1 MQLNYVNNFGSE
13 LGLAD
18 MQERDPK
25 RTRREQEEG
34 SEGNGTLQSRQD
46 SGLISG
52 AGERGQK
59 EVGGASGKRKQQP
72 LVLSK

>member
-13 LGLAD
+13 RGLAD

-52 AGERGQK
+52 AGERGQ
-59 EVGGASGKRKQQP
+59 EEWEERLGS
-72 LVLSK
+72 

>member
-25 RTRREQEEG
+25 RG
-34 SEGNGTLQSRQD
+34 PGGNRKKAQKAMALSSQD

-52 AGERGQK
+52 AGKRRQE
-59 EVGGASGKRKQQP
+59 EVGGTSGKQK
-72 LVLSK
+72 

>member
-34 SEGNGTLQSRQD
+34 SEGNSTLQSRQD

-52 AGERGQK
+52 AGERGQ
-59 EVGGASGKRKQQP
+59 EEWEEHLGSG
-72 LVLSK
+72 SSSS

>member
-1 MQLNYVNNFGSE
+1 MQLNYVNNFGSD

-25 RTRREQEEG
+25 WIRREQEEG

-52 AGERGQK
+52 AGERGQ
-59 EVGGASGKRKQQP
+59 EEWEECLGSGSSSP
-72 LVLSK
+72 